1 MPSGRTHDKITLW
14 CLPPVVGITF
24 VITDSP
30 ALTVTTAL
38 SFLVG
43 GFMLGPDLDI
53 HSIQYRRWGPLRWM
67 WLPYQKALKHRSRL
81 SHGPVIGTAL
91 RVIYLAVWVTLFTY
105 LIVLALNALWDAQLT
120 WQSLGA
126 TFHYLLNHYA
136 TAWVAILI
144 GLELGAIS
152 HSVSD
157 SMGSRLGRRKR
168 RRKKRRP

>member
-14 CLPPVVGITF
+14 CLPPVVGLTF
-24 VITDSP
+24 GLTNSP
-30 ALTVTTAL
+30 SLTITTAL

-53 HSIQYRRWGPLRWM
+53 RSIQYKRWGPLRWL
-67 WLPYQKALKHRSRL
+67 WLPYQKALRHRSRL

-91 RVIYLAVWVTLFTY
+91 RVAYLAVWVALFTF
-105 LIVLALNALWDAQLT
+105 LIVLVLNALWDAGLT

-126 TFHYLLNHYA
+126 TVRYLLNHYA
-136 TAWVAILI
+136 AAWVAVLV

-157 SMGSRLGRRKR
+157 TIGSRIR
-168 RRKKRRP
+168 RRKQHQKKRRS

>member
-14 CLPPVVGITF
+14 CLPPVVGLTF
-24 VITDSP
+24 G
-30 ALTVTTAL
+30 LTNSLSLTITTAL

-53 HSIQYRRWGPLRWM
+53 HSIQYRRWGPLRWI

-91 RVIYLAVWVTLFTY
+91 RVVYLAVWVTLFTF
-105 LIVLALNALWDAQLT
+105 LIVLVLNALWNAQLT

-136 TAWVAILI
+136 TAWVAVLI

-152 HSVSD
+152 HLVSD
-157 SMGSRLGRRKR
+157 TIGSRI
-168 RRKKRRP
+168 RRKKRHQKKRRL